1 MSQTCS
7 ISAKHRYGLTRVC
20 RQWRVSRAT
29 LHRHLRAANRPD
41 TSRRRRG
48 PEGAMSDIELVERIR
63 TLLADSPFH
72 GEGYRKIWARLR
84 HAGVRTSPRR
94 VLRVMR
100 AHNLLAHQ
108 RAGSSRGPRAHD
120 GTIRTPRV
128 DQMWGTDMTAVA
140 TGQGPAAVFI
150 AVDH

>member
-29 LHRHLRAANRPD
+29 LHRHLRAANRPEAP
-41 TSRRRRG
+41 RRRRG
-48 PEGAMSDIELVERIR
+48 PQGPMSDAALTERIR

-72 GEGYRKIWARLR
+72 GEGYRKVWARLR
-84 HAGVRTSPRR
+84 HAGVRTSPPR

-100 AHNLLAHQ
+100 EHGLLAHQ
-108 RAGSSRGPRAHD
+108 RAGSPRGPRAHD
-120 GTIRTPRV
+120 GTITTERV
-128 DQMWGTDMTAVA
+128 DEMWDEGQAPPVRAQPRMT
-140 TGQGPAAVFI
+140 
-150 AVDH
+150 